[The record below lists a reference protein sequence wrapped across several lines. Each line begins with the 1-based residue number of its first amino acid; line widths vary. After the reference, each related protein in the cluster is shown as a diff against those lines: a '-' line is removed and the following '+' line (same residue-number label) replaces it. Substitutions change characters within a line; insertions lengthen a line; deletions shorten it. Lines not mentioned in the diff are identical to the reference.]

1 MADEN
6 ILPRDQNRVAA
17 AGFVSSSDA
26 TIVLPGQID
35 QATGKILV
43 TETAGGVIGPVSS
56 TDNAVV
62 RWNGTAGDTI
72 QNSVVIVSDTGAVTG
87 VTNITASATIAA
99 ANLVATSFVNSPL
112 YEVGSVPGATGSF
125 TTVDLKTVTVVG
137 GIITSIV

>member
-6 ILPRDQNRVAA
+6 ILPRDQNRITA

-26 TIVLPGQID
+26 TLVLPGQID

-43 TETAGGVIGPVSS
+43 TETAGGVVGPVSS

-62 RWNGTAGDTI
+62 RWDGTAGDTI
-72 QNSVVIVSDTGAVTG
+72 QNSLVTISDTGAVAG
-87 VTNITASATIAA
+87 ITTIVASG
-99 ANLVATSFVNSPL
+99 LV
-112 YEVGSVPGATGSF
+112 TGSGFKAGSSVGVSGTF
-125 TTVDLKTVTVVG
+125 TTADLKTVTVVN